1 MREEESTVD
10 AEVRE
15 TTGGDAARERE
26 PSGATART
34 PDDAAERF
42 LDLDADLDTGP
53 TVETG
58 TDRGLVVDAD
68 RRERGA
74 IPDGYPLAKPTDEVL
89 ALTVDTGMDERVVYL
104 SWPDE
109 ATDVPLVWYLDATGI
124 ELRELYGRE
133 VRLVEVEGHTAL
145 ATPDEAPRGSRRWY
159 GGVLGGAALTAG
171 WVAALPALGPTLG
184 PPLGFLW
191 AALTL
196 VGLPYAVYRDA
207 WYVRTH
213 SDWDG
218 GPAFW
223 ATLSALPFL
232 NLVSVAGYLYSRS
245 KANFFGYEPSLRTR
259 VVDAVRSLL

>member
-1 MREEESTVD
+1 VREEESTID
-10 AEVRE
+10 AGEHESDATAERDPSE
-15 TTGGDAARERE
+15 TATRSHDDAARSFVE
-26 PSGATART
+26 
-34 PDDAAERF
+34 
-42 LDLDADLDTGP
+42 LDAELDTGP

-58 TDRGLVVDAD
+58 RDTALVVDAE
-68 RRERGA
+68 RRDRGA
-74 IPDGYPLAKPTDEVL
+74 VPEGYPLGARTDEVL
-89 ALTVDTGMDERVVYL
+89 ALTVDTGLDERVVYL
-104 SWPDE
+104 AWPDE

-133 VRLVEVEGHTAL
+133 ARLATVEGHTTL

-159 GGVLGGAALTAG
+159 GGVLGGAALTGG
-171 WVAALPALGPTLG
+171 WVAALPVLGPTLG

-191 AALTL
+191 AGLTL

-232 NLVSVAGYLYSRS
+232 NLASVAAYLYSRS
-245 KANFFGYEPSLRTR
+245 GANFFGSEPSLRTR
-259 VVDAVRSLL
+259 VVERIRSLL